1 MKSFIITEDIEIT
14 VETKELYKFEFPN
27 CPAKITKM
35 KELNPGEYKIR
46 EDGVIFDKSSNPTVS
61 WQLKF
66 KCLGLLL
73 FFSLC
78 LNGCQDKSFDGL
90 VVKDEKTQKEYLLK
104 HNMGDNYYIY
114 PLDCN

>member
-1 MKSFIITEDIEIT
+1 MKSFIITEDIEII

-66 KCLGLLL
+66 KCLCLVLVFGLI
-73 FFSLC
+73 S
-78 LNGCQDKSFDGL
+78 GCGDISYDGL
-90 VVKDEKTQKEYLLK
+90 ILKDEKTQKQYLLR
-104 HNMGDNYYIY
+104 HNIGDTYFIY
-114 PLDCN
+114 PLNFH